1 MVNQKPLNQKPQSK
15 TNISKPLFYIIRPS
29 TKIIEF
35 DNVKLPKN
43 LSYKDGVWRE
53 FIEIY
58 RTMRPQKKWLP
69 QKRKYFFSV
78 NKL

>member
-43 LSYKDGVWRE
+43 LSYKDGV
-53 FIEIY
+53 
-58 RTMRPQKKWLP
+58 
-69 QKRKYFFSV
+69 
-78 NKL
+78 